1 LRDDPIIRF
10 CIFQS
15 CQGNNNQSAS
25 MKKRK
30 TNPKRKEKTRPK
42 TKLRS
47 KLNNRESHTH
57 AQGPLAET

>member
-1 LRDDPIIRF
+1 
-10 CIFQS
+10 
-15 CQGNNNQSAS
+15 

-42 TKLRS
+42 TKPRS

-57 AQGPLAET
+57 NQEPSAER